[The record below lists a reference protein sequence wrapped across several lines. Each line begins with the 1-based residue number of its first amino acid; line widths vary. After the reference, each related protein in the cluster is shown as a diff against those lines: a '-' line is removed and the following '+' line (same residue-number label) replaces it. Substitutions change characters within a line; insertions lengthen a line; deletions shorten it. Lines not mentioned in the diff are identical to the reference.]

1 MHRILKGAEGRWR
14 RAMSNAVVIP
24 QIDWTMIMPITI
36 VSLTGIFALLM
47 ETIWPKRASA
57 GQWLVSLVGLGAAG
71 ISLAL
76 QWYADEDSTLGGL
89 LIRDRFGIV
98 VQLLILAAAFMTI
111 LF

>member
-71 ISLAL
+71 RRLSPPLESGGGL
-76 QWYADEDSTLGGL
+76 TLCGL
-89 LIRDRFGIV
+89 LILGPFGIV
-98 VQLLILAAAFMTI
+98 GTL
-111 LF
+111 